1 MKLLLDTHVLLWSID
16 SPNLLSERARSAILD
31 EKNELFASV
40 ASIWEITI
48 KVQAGK
54 LGLQMTLRQ
63 LRGQLALIGVSS
75 YLPIG
80 LFDVQELEE
89 LPRIHKDPF
98 DRLFVAQAKAGGM
111 TVVTKDPLIHQYAV
125 PVIW

>member
-54 LGLQMTLRQ
+54 LGLRMTLRQ
-63 LRGQLALIGVSS
+63 LPRQLALIGVSS
-75 YLPIG
+75 FLPIG

-89 LPRIHKDPF
+89 LPRIHQDPF

-111 TVVTKDPLIHQYAV
+111 TVVTKDPLIHRYAV

>member
-16 SPNLLSERARSAILD
+16 SPNLLSERARSVILD

-54 LGLQMTLRQ
+54 LGLRMKLRQ
-63 LRGQLALIGVSS
+63 LPRQLALIGVSS
-75 YLPIG
+75 FLPIG
-80 LFDVQELEE
+80 LFDVQELGE
-89 LPRIHKDPF
+89 LLEFTKI
-98 DRLFVAQAKAGGM
+98 RLIEF
-111 TVVTKDPLIHQYAV
+111 L
-125 PVIW
+125 